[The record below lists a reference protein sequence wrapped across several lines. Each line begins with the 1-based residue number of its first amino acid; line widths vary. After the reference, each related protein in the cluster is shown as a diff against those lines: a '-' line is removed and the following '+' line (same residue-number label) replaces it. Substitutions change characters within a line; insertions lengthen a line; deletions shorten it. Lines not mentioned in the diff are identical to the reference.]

1 MTVKNFL
8 ILIYLIIELD
18 FVVKDNLEPIFN
30 PKSIAIIGV
39 SRDAS
44 ALSYAYVHSVKQ
56 YGYKGKLYLV
66 NPKSDSILGLK
77 CYSSV
82 LKIPH
87 QIDLSI
93 IWTKKELVPI
103 VIQECVEKGV
113 GDSSNYCWICRNRS

>member
-1 MTVKNFL
+1 MTVKNFT

-82 LKIPH
+82 HTKYGVRGIPTMLLFKDGELKA
-87 QIDLSI
+87 
-93 IWTKKELVPI
+93 TKVGATTKSNIVTWIKENI
-103 VIQECVEKGV
+103 
-113 GDSSNYCWICRNRS
+113 